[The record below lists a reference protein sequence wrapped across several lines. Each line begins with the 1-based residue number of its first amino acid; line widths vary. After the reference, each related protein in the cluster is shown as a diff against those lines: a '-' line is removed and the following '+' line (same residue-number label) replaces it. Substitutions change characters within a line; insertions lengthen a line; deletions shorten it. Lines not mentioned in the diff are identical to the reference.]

1 MKREELRDGR
11 KDGLEPLEAL
21 DVRSTRTFAEML
33 EAMSKTAFGGRN
45 LGEAFHVLRA
55 MADDPDCTIVLTI
68 SGAMTVAKMGK
79 VVCEM
84 IAGGLA
90 HIVVCTG
97 ALMAHGLT
105 EAIGLTHYKHDPAI
119 SDRELYEK
127 GYNRVYDTLEMEANL
142 CEAERVVSAVLAGF
156 DWSRPT
162 CSREVTRAIG
172 RHLVEQGQMPSILGC
187 AFQKGVPVY
196 VPAMTDSELGLDL
209 STFIL
214 SKAKTA
220 SHEPRAASRER
231 GRRSGGSA
239 LGARSSWLDTFF
251 QEVPNYNPYL
261 DLHDYAQRALRAK
274 RLGIFT
280 VGGGV
285 PRNWAQ
291 QVAPFIE
298 IVNMRVG
305 TALPV
310 PRFRYGV
317 RLCPEPAH
325 WGGLS
330 GCTYSEGVSWGKFV
344 SPEEGGR
351 YAEVHCD
358 ATIAWPL
365 LVRAVCEARSMAPDS
380 GKVLRRRSSERSVL

>member
-1 MKREELRDGR
+1 MQRENLHDGR
-11 KDGLEPLEAL
+11 DDGLQPLEPL
-21 DVRSTRTFAEML
+21 DVRSTTTFAEML
-33 EAMSKTAFGGRN
+33 EAMSKTAFGGRA
-45 LGEAFHVLRA
+45 LGEAFHVLKA

-84 IAGGLA
+84 INTGLA
-90 HIVVCTG
+90 HIIISTG

-119 SDRELYEK
+119 PDERLYQQ

-142 CEAERVVSAVLAGF
+142 CEAERVVSAALAGF

-162 CSREVTRAIG
+162 CSSEVTREIG
-172 RHLVEQGQMPSILGC
+172 RHLFERGQMPSILGC
-187 AFQKGVPVY
+187 AFQRGVPIY
-196 VPAMTDSELGLDL
+196 VPALTDSELGLDL
-209 STFIL
+209 STHVL
-214 SKAKTA
+214 ALARAK
-220 SHEPRAASRER
+220 
-231 GRRSGGSA
+231 RRQKD
-239 LGARSSWLDTFF
+239 LDAFF
-251 QEVPNYNPYL
+251 GHVPNYNPYL
-261 DLHDYAQRALRAK
+261 DLHDYAKRALRAK

-280 VGGGV
+280 IGGGV

-291 QVAPFIE
+291 QVACFIE
-298 IVNMRVG
+298 IINMRLG
-305 TALPV
+305 SALRV
-310 PRFRYGV
+310 PRFQYGV

-344 SPEEGGR
+344 SPQEGGR
-351 YAEVHCD
+351 YAEVLCD

-365 LVRAVCEARSMAPDS
+365 LVRAVCEAR
-380 GKVLRRRSSERSVL
+380 GTL

>member
-1 MKREELRDGR
+1 MEREHLHDGR
-11 KDGLEPLEAL
+11 KDGLKPLEPL
-21 DVRSTRTFAEML
+21 DVRSTRTVAEL
-33 EAMSKTAFGGRN
+33 VEAMSKTAFGGRA
-45 LGEAFHVLRA
+45 LGEAFHVLKA

-84 IAGGLA
+84 ITSGLA
-90 HIVVCTG
+90 HIVISTG

-105 EAIGLTHYKHDPAI
+105 EAIGLTHYKHDPAV
-119 SDRELYEK
+119 SDKELYEK
-127 GYNRVYDTLEMEANL
+127 GYNRVYDTLEMEENL
-142 CEAERVVSAVLAGF
+142 CQAERVVSAVLAKF

-162 CSREVTRAIG
+162 CSSEVTREIG
-172 RHLVEQGQMPSILGC
+172 RHLAEGGQMPSILGC
-187 AFQKGVPVY
+187 AYQKGVPVY
-196 VPAMTDSELGLDL
+196 VPALTDSELGLDL
-209 STFIL
+209 STHIL
-214 SKAKTA
+214 GKAK
-220 SHEPRAASRER
+220 ASRQ
-231 GRRSGGSA
+231 SAVGSQQ
-239 LGARSSWLDTFF
+239 GAGDLDSFF
-251 QEVPNYNPYL
+251 GDLPNYNPYL
-261 DLHDYAQRALRAK
+261 DLHDYAKRALRAK

-298 IVNMRVG
+298 IINMRVG
-305 TALPV
+305 TSLAV

-344 SPEEGGR
+344 SPDEGGR
-351 YAEVHCD
+351 YAEVLCD

-365 LVRAVCEARSMAPDS
+365 LVRAVCEAR
-380 GKVLRRRSSERSVL
+380 GIV